1 MICSSDSLEG
11 GEARGSRRG
20 ADAGQPARALV
31 REHSADRA
39 RALTPRPSDPTV
51 CLSGQLSQPC
61 TNVHVLVSPFHTL
74 ASRHAP
80 SPTSRPSSFF
90 KSYLFAKNC
99 TSIHHHSRLAA
110 SYSALC
116 YLFEFLKGCVQ
127 CSRLP
132 LDHRAKVSSFLLL
145 LVVVVDA
152 PARPEQTTRIHRR
165 QRCT

>member
-1 MICSSDSLEG
+1 MCL
-11 GEARGSRRG
+11 
-20 ADAGQPARALV
+20 
-31 REHSADRA
+31 DR
-39 RALTPRPSDPTV
+39 
-51 CLSGQLSQPC
+51 QE
-61 TNVHVLVSPFHTL
+61 TL
-74 ASRHAP
+74 ATLSLGDPSNPTTVRLANYPNPVQMYTCSFHLFTHSPVATHRVRPVAPHHSSRVI
-80 SPTSRPSSFF
+80 
-90 KSYLFAKNC
+90 YLPKNC